1 MTVKIDKFASSTS
14 KLPLPEWLTV
24 VREAA
29 PEAGQ
34 VVVVRAKTENP
45 FYPDLEL
52 RDGTYSR
59 IQAGDVIAGVLG
71 GRQALRGF
79 VGYAPYRV
87 RVGETL
93 HLLNLGGVI
102 GRCIGGHKDLGDA
115 IEVELVGCVVKGK
128 KLLNIQDAALPE
140 VEVLGESKPIILVV
154 GSCMNVGKTA
164 AATEIVRLLTKAG
177 HKVGAAKVSG
187 VACLKDLRKFEAAGA
202 VRTLSFL
209 DCGVPSTVD
218 ADVSTIAKTLVA
230 HLADTDVIVMEL
242 GDGILGYY
250 HVDSVLEDKGF
261 MANVDAVVYCA
272 GDLVA
277 AWGGKQILESK
288 GIKITCVCGPATDS
302 VAGTT
307 YLEGMLGLPAA
318 NALTEPA
325 KVMEILAPAVAI

>member
-1 MTVKIDKFASSTS
+1 MITPAKFASSTA
-14 KLPLPEWLTV
+14 KLGLSGPLQF
-24 VREAA
+24 VRECS

-34 VVVVRAKTENP
+34 VVIVRAKTENP

-52 RDGTYSR
+52 VDGSFSK
-59 IQAGDVIAGVLG
+59 ISAGDVIAGVLG

-87 RVGETL
+87 RAGETL
-93 HLLNLGGVI
+93 HLLNMGGVI
-102 GRCIGGHKDLGDA
+102 GRCIGGHKDLGNA
-115 IEVELVGCVVKGK
+115 IEVELIGCVVRGR
-128 KLLNIQDAALPE
+128 KLLNIKETALPE
-140 VEVLGESKPIILVV
+140 VEILGVSKPIVLVL

-164 AATEIVRLLTKAG
+164 AATEIIRLLTKAG
-177 HKVGAAKVSG
+177 HKVAAAKVSG
-187 VACLKDLRKFEAAGA
+187 VACQRDLRKFDAAGA
-202 VRTLSFL
+202 IQTLSFL

-218 ADVSTIAKTLVA
+218 ADVSSIAKTLVA
-230 HLADTDVIVMEL
+230 HLAEADVIVMEL

-250 HVDSVLEDKGF
+250 HVDGVLEDQGF

-272 GDLVA
+272 GDLVS

-288 GIKITCVCGPATDS
+288 GIKITCVCGPATDT

-307 YLEGMLGLPAA
+307 YIEGMIGLPAA

-325 KVMEILAPAVAI
+325 KLMEVLAPVIAK

>member
-1 MTVKIDKFASSTS
+1 MITPTKFASSTA
-14 KLPLPEWLTV
+14 KLGLNGPLQYI
-24 VREAA
+24 RECA

-34 VVVVRAKTENP
+34 VVIVRAKTENP

-52 RDGTYSR
+52 VDGSFSK
-59 IQAGDVIAGVLG
+59 INAGDVIAGVLG

-87 RVGETL
+87 RAGETL
-93 HLLNLGGVI
+93 HLLNMGGVI

-115 IEVELVGCVVKGK
+115 IEVELIGCVVRGR
-128 KLLNIQDAALPE
+128 KLLNIKETALPE
-140 VEVLGESKPIILVV
+140 VEVLGVSKPIVLVM

-164 AATEIVRLLTKAG
+164 AATEIIRLLTKAG

-187 VACLKDLRKFEAAGA
+187 VACLRDLRKFDAAGA
-202 VRTLSFL
+202 IRTLSFL

-218 ADVSTIAKTLVA
+218 ADVSSIAKTLVA
-230 HLADTDVIVMEL
+230 QLAEADVIVMEL

-250 HVDSVLEDKGF
+250 HVDSVLEDQGF

-272 GDLVA
+272 GDLVS

-288 GIKITCVCGPATDS
+288 GIKVTCVCGPATDT

-307 YLEGMLGLPAA
+307 YIEGMIGLPAA

-325 KVMEILAPAVAI
+325 KLMEILGPVVAK

>member
-1 MTVKIDKFASSTS
+1 MIRIDKFASSTS
-14 KLPLPEWLTV
+14 KLALPESLEV
-24 VREAA
+24 VPEAM

-52 RDGTYSR
+52 ADGSYSHIR
-59 IQAGDVIAGVLG
+59 AGDVIAGVLG

-87 RVGETL
+87 RAGETL

-115 IEVELVGCVVKGK
+115 IEVEFLGCAVRGQ
-128 KLLNIQDAALPE
+128 KLLNIKEAALPE
-140 VEVLGESKPIILVV
+140 VEVLGESKPIILVM

-164 AATEIVRLLTKAG
+164 AATEIVRLLAKAG
-177 HKVGAAKVSG
+177 HRVGAAKISG
-187 VACLKDLRKFEAAGA
+187 VACLRDLRKFEAAGSA
-202 VRTLSFL
+202 KTLSFL

-230 HLADTDVIVMEL
+230 NLADSDVIVMEL

-250 HVDSVLEDKGF
+250 HVDSVLEDAGF
-261 MANVDAVVYCA
+261 MANVDAVVFCA

-288 GIKITCVCGPATDS
+288 GIQVTCVSGPATDS

-307 YLEGMLGLPAA
+307 YIEGVIGLPAA

-325 KVMEILAPAVAI
+325 KLMEILAPAVAI